1 MMTKLK
7 ITPAIRGTSNRSV
20 VPAWL
25 LAALISVA
33 ILIPAGPSWAEGDVK
48 IEWLT
53 WTAFRITSP
62 GGKVILLNPWLKKS
76 EGEATPARG
85 NPDSKT
91 TLADISKA
99 DIILVPTG
107 HPDEVGHTLEI
118 AKKTGAKVVATH
130 ELNWVAF
137 KGKIPRAQTV
147 AVQPGSKVKVD
158 GIGIR
163 AVNSLHGNGALG
175 GAALGFF
182 ITFENGYTLYFSGS
196 TDLTLDMKLW
206 GELFKPD
213 AAILYFPSKSDPRDV
228 ALMAKFLSEKN
239 PNLKTVIP
247 SHHRLKQTAGRT
259 PADLGKALEAL
270 GVKAR
275 LLDPQLGKVY
285 TLSK

>member
-1 MMTKLK
+1 MYGHKS
-7 ITPAIRGTSNRSV
+7 SNRSV
-20 VPAWL
+20 APAWA
-25 LAALISVA
+25 LAALVSIA
-33 ILIPAGPSWAEGDVK
+33 ILMPAGPSWAEGDVK

-76 EGEATPARG
+76 EGETTPARG

-99 DIILVPTG
+99 DIILVPAG
-107 HPDEVGHTLEI
+107 HPDEVGHAAEI

-130 ELNWVAF
+130 ELNWMAF
-137 KGKIPRAQTV
+137 KGKFPRAQTV
-147 AVQPGSKVKVD
+147 AVQPGSKITVD

-163 AVNSLHGNGALG
+163 VVNALHGNWDLG

-213 AAILYFPSKSDPRDV
+213 AAILYFSSSMDPRDV
-228 ALMAKFLSEKN
+228 ALMAQFLSEKN

-259 PADLGKALEAL
+259 PADLGEALAAL
-270 GVKAR
+270 GVKAT
-275 LLDPQLGKVY
+275 LLDPQPGKVY

>member
-7 ITPAIRGTSNRSV
+7 ITPAVCGASNRSV
-20 VPAWL
+20 VPAWV
-25 LAALISVA
+25 LAALVSIAMLMS
-33 ILIPAGPSWAEGDVK
+33 AGPSWAAGDVK

-107 HPDEVGHTLEI
+107 HPDEVGHTVEI
-118 AKKTGAKVVATH
+118 AKKTGAKIVATH
-130 ELNWVAF
+130 ELNWYAF
-137 KGKIPRAQTV
+137 KGKVPRAQTV
-147 AVQPGSKVKVD
+147 VVQPGSKLTVD

-163 AVNSLHGNGALG
+163 VVNSLHGNGELG

-213 AAILYFPSKSDPRDV
+213 AAILYLSSKMDPRDV
-228 ALMAKFLSEKN
+228 ALMAQFLSEKN

-259 PADLGKALEAL
+259 PADLGESLTAL
-270 GVKAR
+270 GVKAK

>member
-7 ITPAIRGTSNRSV
+7 FAPGFCGASNRSV
-20 VPAWL
+20 VPTWV
-25 LAALISVA
+25 LAALVSIA
-33 ILIPAGPSWAEGDVK
+33 FLMPAGPSWAQGDVK

-62 GGKVILLNPWLKKS
+62 GGKTILLNPWLKKS
-76 EGEATPARG
+76 KGEATPARG

-99 DIILVPTG
+99 DIILVPAG
-107 HPDEVGHTLEI
+107 HPDEVGHAAEI

-130 ELNWVAF
+130 ELNWLAF
-137 KGKIPRAQTV
+137 KGKFPRAQMV
-147 AVQPGSKVKVD
+147 AVQPGSKLTVD

-163 AVNSLHGNGALG
+163 VVNSLHGNWDLG

-213 AAILYFPSKSDPRDV
+213 AAILYFPSSMDPRNV
-228 ALMAKFLSEKN
+228 ARMALFLSEKN

-247 SHHRLKQTAGRT
+247 SHHRLKQTPGRT
-259 PADLGKALEAL
+259 PADLGESLAAL
-270 GVKAR
+270 GVKAK